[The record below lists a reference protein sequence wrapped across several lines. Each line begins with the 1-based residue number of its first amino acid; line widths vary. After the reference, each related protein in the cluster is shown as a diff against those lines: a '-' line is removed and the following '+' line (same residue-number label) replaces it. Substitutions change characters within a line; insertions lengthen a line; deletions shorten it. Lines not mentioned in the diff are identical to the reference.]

1 MIRSASAVAA
11 ALIAASIL
19 FSQPVFGEEE
29 TDQRFGTVH
38 FDTSCN
44 DIAQRR
50 FDRAMRYQHS
60 FWYRESRELFEEVLK
75 ADPDCGI
82 AYWGIA
88 LSLLNNP
95 HAPPPVGNLPLG
107 LAAIE
112 KAKVIG
118 AKTQR
123 ERDFINAM
131 GIFYTD
137 YDKVDHRTRVLAY
150 LKAMEGVAQAYPN
163 DDEAQILYAIEL
175 NVAAPPS
182 DKTYAM
188 QLKGAAILEPIFQRQ
203 PRHPGVAHYLI
214 HLYDTPALAEK
225 GLDAA
230 KRYSQIAPAAPHALH
245 MPSHIFTRVGYW
257 KELISSNTES
267 ARAAKASNEAHD
279 QLHAMDYLVYAY
291 LQMGQD
297 AKAQAV
303 IEEMRGVSGFTETF
317 IAGPYALAVSPARYA
332 IERGDWNAA
341 AQLAVRPSPLA
352 HVEAMTHFARAF
364 GAARS
369 GKPDDAKADIA
380 KLAELRDKLR
390 EAKDDYWAEQ
400 VDIQW
405 QVATAWVLYAEGK
418 YEDALKAMS
427 AAADAEDRTEKHPVT
442 PGVPTPA
449 RELYGTM
456 LLERGMTKEALAA
469 FEATLKKEP
478 NRLGA
483 TLGAAAAAEQIG
495 RFREGTSALRRGR
508 RAHGECRSGQA
519 ADRAGPRVRGEEH
532 TLRREKREEVRGI
545 GLAAGG
551 VGYFALVAPAPARR
565 VWAELKWPFAIDQWG
580 TGRAFACTAVDC
592 GAGQALSSRVYSIH
606 NRTLRQLRARDGAV
620 WSRNSKSPQDV
631 HP

>member
-1 MIRSASAVAA
+1 MIRSASALAA
-11 ALIAASIL
+11 ASIAASVAV
-19 FSQPVFGEEE
+19 SQPIFAQDE

-44 DIAQRR
+44 EVAQRR

-60 FWYRESRELFEEVLK
+60 FWYRESKEIFEEALK
-75 ADPDCGI
+75 ADPECAI

-95 HAPPPVGNLPLG
+95 HAPPPAGNLPLG

-112 KAKVIG
+112 KAKAVG

-131 GIFYTD
+131 AAFYTD

-150 LKAMEGVAQAYPN
+150 LKAMEGVAQAHPN

-175 NVAAPPS
+175 NVAALPT

-188 QLKGAAILEPIFQRQ
+188 QLKGAAILEPIFQRL

-214 HLYDTPALAEK
+214 HLYDTPALADK
-225 GLDAA
+225 GLEAA
-230 KRYSQIAPAAPHALH
+230 KRYSQIAPAAPHAQH

-257 KELISSNTES
+257 KESIGSNSEA
-267 ARAAKASNEAHD
+267 ARAAKASKEPHD

-303 IEEMRGVSGFTETF
+303 IEEMRGISGFTETF

-332 IERGDWNAA
+332 VERGDWNAA
-341 AQLAVRPSPLA
+341 AQLAVRPTPLA
-352 HVEAMTHFARAF
+352 HVEAMTHFARAL

-369 GKPDDAKADIA
+369 GKPDDAQPDIA

-390 EAKDDYWAEQ
+390 AAKDAYWAAQ
-400 VDIQW
+400 VDIQS
-405 QVATAWVLYAEGK
+405 QVASAWVLYAQGK

-427 AAADAEDRTEKHPVT
+427 AAADAEDKTDKHPVT

-456 LLERGMTKEALAA
+456 LLERGMAREALAA

-483 TLGAAAAAEQIG
+483 ELGAAAAADKAG
-495 RFREGTSALRRGR
+495 DAATA
-508 RAHGECRSGQA
+508 RAHYTAAVALTQNADPVRPQIAQA
-519 ADRAGPRVRGEEH
+519 
-532 TLRREKREEVRGI
+532 
-545 GLAAGG
+545 
-551 VGYFALVAPAPARR
+551 
-565 VWAELKWPFAIDQWG
+565 
-580 TGRAFACTAVDC
+580 RAFMEK
-592 GAGQALSSRVYSIH
+592 S
-606 NRTLRQLRARDGAV
+606 AR
-620 WSRNSKSPQDV
+620 
-631 HP
+631 